1 MSIMLTSISK
11 PDKVSSNRESALAII
26 FALQS
31 LLSLGWIA
39 SYPYAGHMILL
50 LWATSFIFL
59 KFGPLNYPVY
69 GLLVGIIVLFYMF
82 PRSYGSGNTAWHL
95 SLLVFT
101 QLIFLDRSLFSQ
113 IFSLFIKY
121 VLFLCMASLLFRVGI
136 FYGLEI
142 PYKYIDLD
150 PQFFN
155 LHWPFYIERLNT
167 SGDVAAN
174 LVGSFRFQGPFFEP
188 GALGIALGI
197 CLYGD
202 LSRWKLLLILF
213 FGVLSLSM
221 AFFFIGFFRIL
232 EHSVLKRGYKILV
245 VTIIILA
252 ITVLF
257 VIDKDGY
264 LYASTFGRFLGTNDK
279 VLNTRLS
286 MYELE
291 QIALYTQTFSSNLL
305 GSMVGIGWDVPGSG
319 GSYRVWLL
327 GCGLFGLSLWL
338 YFYVKLLGKL
348 VVIDFNSLIF
358 RTPVLLIL
366 CYIWGNWM
374 SLLLLF
380 LWYKRDKLGA
390 QSRLR
395 ARV

>member
-59 KFGPLNYPVY
+59 KFRPLNYLVY

-82 PRSYGSGNTAWHL
+82 PRTYGSGNIPWHL

-121 VLFLCMASLLFRVGI
+121 LLFLCIASFFFRLGI
-136 FYGLEI
+136 FYGVDI
-142 PYKYIDLD
+142 PYRYIDLD

-155 LHWPFYIERLNT
+155 LHWPFYVERLNT
-167 SGDVAAN
+167 SGDVAAS
-174 LVGSFRFQGPFFEP
+174 LVGSFRFHGPFFEP

-221 AFFFIGFFRIL
+221 AFFFIGFFRLL
-232 EHSVLKRGYKILV
+232 EHSVLKRDYRILV

-252 ITVLF
+252 ILVLF
-257 VIDKDGY
+257 VIDKNGY

-286 MYELE
+286 IYELE
-291 QIALYTQTFSSNLL
+291 QITLYTQTFTSNLW
-305 GSMVGIGWDVPGSG
+305 GSIVGIGWDVPGSG

-338 YFYVKLLGKL
+338 CIYVKLLGKL

-374 SLLLLF
+374 LLMLLF
-380 LWYKRDKLGA
+380 CWYKRDK
-390 QSRLR
+390 
-395 ARV
+395 

>member
-1 MSIMLTSISK
+1 MSIMLTSISR
-11 PDKVSSNRESALAII
+11 PDKVSSNRESVLAII

-39 SYPYAGHMILL
+39 VYPYGGYAILL
-50 LWATSFIFL
+50 LWAIAFFFY
-59 KFGPLNYPVY
+59 KFSSLNYLIY
-69 GLLVGIIVLFYMF
+69 GVVVGIVIVFYMF
-82 PRSYGSGNTAWHL
+82 PRTYGSGNTAWHL

-121 VLFLCMASLLFRVGI
+121 LLFLCIASFFFRLGV
-136 FYGLEI
+136 FSGLEI
-142 PYKYIDLD
+142 PYRYIDLD

-167 SGDVAAN
+167 SGDSAAS
-174 LVGSFRFQGPFFEP
+174 LVGSFRFHGPFFEP

-221 AFFFIGFFRIL
+221 AFFFIGFFKLL
-232 EHSVLKRGYKILV
+232 EHSVLKRDFKILAV
-245 VTIIILA
+245 IIIVLA
-252 ITVLF
+252 ISVLF
-257 VIDKDGY
+257 VLDKDGY

-286 MYELE
+286 MYEVD
-291 QIALYTQTFSSNLL
+291 QIALYTKTLSSNLL
-305 GSMVGIGWDVPGSG
+305 GFIVGIGWDVPGSG

-327 GCGLFGLSLWL
+327 GSGLIGLILWL
-338 YFYVKLLGKL
+338 CFYVKLLGKL
-348 VVIDFNSLIF
+348 CIIDFNSLIF
-358 RTPVLLIL
+358 RTPILLIL

-374 SLLLLF
+374 SLMFLF
-380 LWYKRDKLGA
+380 LWYKRDKSG
-390 QSRLR
+390 SIPRFY